1 MSVGIYD
8 FHYGKIIN
16 FKFIKL
22 MSKYS
27 IPFKIL
33 STNHIIIDATVNNV
47 DGKFLIDTGASNS
60 CIDLNKSE
68 KFKLNYGKSAEQA
81 SSATDEIKD
90 TYISKKNSLLID
102 KYYIHDFDIILF
114 NMEHVIK
121 SLLVKDEIE
130 IDGIIGADILI
141 KYNCCIDFKE
151 NTLLIKS

>member
-1 MSVGIYD
+1 
-8 FHYGKIIN
+8 
-16 FKFIKL
+16 

-27 IPFKIL
+27 ISFKIL
-33 STNHIIIDATVNNV
+33 STNHIIIDAAVNNV

-68 KFKLNYGKSAEQA
+68 KFKLNYGKSDEQA
-81 SSATDEIKD
+81 SSATNEIKD
-90 TYISKKNSLLID
+90 TYISKKNLLLID

-121 SLLVKDEIE
+121 SLLDKDEIE
-130 IDGIIGADILI
+130 IDGIIGADLLR

-151 NTLLIKS
+151 NTLLIES

>member
-1 MSVGIYD
+1 
-8 FHYGKIIN
+8 
-16 FKFIKL
+16 

-27 IPFKIL
+27 ISFKIL
-33 STNHIIIDATVNNV
+33 STNHVIIDATMNNV

-60 CIDLNKSE
+60 CVDLNKSE
-68 KFKLNYGKSAEQA
+68 KFNLNYGKSDEQA
-81 SSATDEIKD
+81 SSATDEIKE
-90 TYISKKNSLLID
+90 TYISKKNSLLIGEC
-102 KYYIHDFDIILF
+102 YINDFDIILF

-121 SLLVKDEIE
+121 SLLDKDEIE

>member
-1 MSVGIYD
+1 
-8 FHYGKIIN
+8 
-16 FKFIKL
+16 